1 MSNLVMTGVVDGPL
15 PGGLP
20 KAIELFVL
28 NDIGDL
34 ADYAIGTANNGGA
47 SDGPEFTLS
56 GSAAAGEFIYVAF
69 ANSSGSGFSDYF
81 GFDPD
86 FETSALNINGDDV
99 IELFQLGEK
108 VDAFGEIGVDGTG
121 TAWDHLDG
129 WAYRGAQAGPSAT
142 FNASDWIY
150 SGTNAIDGETTNAT
164 AVTPFPVGSYTAA
177 DPQPLVINEVLGST
191 TGADSEYIELVG
203 EPGQSLAGLS
213 LVVVEG
219 DSGAT
224 PGTIDGQFD
233 FADDAVIGDNG
244 FYLVANTQ
252 AGAVY
257 GLTPN
262 AMLPTDFIENS
273 SYTIALVETASIA
286 GPAVTGSETVL
297 DAVGVTDGGA
307 GDAFYF
313 DAPVV
318 GPDGSFLPAGVGR
331 VSDGVDTDSASD
343 WSILSFSND
352 PSVNTPTAGTSG
364 TGGGTEYADV
374 MIHEVQGST
383 DLADGTLVGTA
394 GAADVSAMAGQ
405 DVRVQ
410 AIVTQVMAGLGG
422 YYIQEEDA
430 DADADAS
437 SSEGIFV
444 AGDTAGLTVG
454 DMVTVAGTVSENG
467 GETRI
472 AAHGVTVDSSGNALP
487 TATVVTFPTATVLVD
502 ADGDYVANLEAY
514 EGMLVTVPQDMAVT
528 EMFQLDRFGTLRLSS
543 DGQLEQFT
551 QSNAPSVAGYTRAL
565 MDNAARS
572 LVIDDGSAVQNPAEI
587 KVPFLGTDG
596 VLDGG
601 DVIRMGD
608 TYSGLTGV
616 LSYSEDSASSS
627 EEPEYRINLPTAG
640 TLSAANPRDAEPDDV
655 GGSLTVT
662 SFNVLNYFT
671 TLDAGGNSTGPDGSQ
686 GPRGANSTAEFDRQ
700 EAKLVAAINTVAADV
715 VGLLEI
721 ENDPLGSTSLMA
733 LVSAL
738 NAAGGT
744 YAYVDTGVV
753 EGVMGGVVEGDA
765 IKVGFLYNYETVSL
779 TGDFAILDETVD
791 SRFQTVGTQRAS
803 VAQTFTEISSGES
816 FTAVVNH
823 LKSKGSVVDG
833 DTDIGDGQ
841 GNNANIRA
849 DAAAALVDWLA
860 SDPTGSGDTD
870 ALILGDLNA
879 YAMEDAITAIRAGA
893 DGVHGTADDFTDL
906 GEAYD
911 PGGYSYV
918 FDGQTGTLDYALA
931 NDSLAGQV
939 TGATRWNI
947 NADEADVFDYN
958 LDYGRD
964 PSLYSDDPYR
974 SSDHDP
980 VLIGLDL
987 GAGDAPV
994 EYLVGTSG
1002 RDTLAGTDANEVLVS
1017 GAGNFDAMTGGGGAD
1032 VFYFGAETRD
1042 GVCARD
1048 TITDYEVG
1056 VDSIGLATGVAVAR
1070 VVQSGATVVAY
1081 FDDPAGATDA
1091 VYIRGDGITDS
1102 NITFIDDYALAFV

>member
-1 MSNLVMTGVVDGPL
+1 MSNLMITGVIDGPL
-15 PGGLP
+15 SGGLP

-28 NDIGDL
+28 NDIADL
-34 ADYAIGTANNGGA
+34 SDYAIGTANNGSA
-47 SDGPEFTLS
+47 SDGPEFSLS
-56 GSAAAGEFIYVAF
+56 GSALAGEFIYVAF
-69 ANSSGSGFSDYF
+69 SNSSGSGFNDYF
-81 GFDPD
+81 GFDAD
-86 FETSALNINGDDV
+86 FETGVLNINGDDV
-99 IELFQLGEK
+99 IELFALGTK
-108 VDAFGEIGVDGTG
+108 VDAFGEIGTDGTG

-129 WAYRGAQAGPSAT
+129 WAYRAPEAGPSAT
-142 FNASDWIY
+142 FDAADWTF
-150 SGTNAIDGETTNAT
+150 SGTNANDGETSNAT
-164 AVTPFPVGSYTAA
+164 AATPFPVGTYTPPE
-177 DPQPLVINEVLGST
+177 PQPLVINEVLGST

-213 LVVVEG
+213 IVVVEG
-219 DSGAT
+219 DSGS
-224 PGTIDGQFD
+224 PQGTIDSRFD

-244 FYLVANTQ
+244 FYLIANTQ

-257 GLTPN
+257 GVTPN
-262 AMLPTDFIENS
+262 AALPDNFIENS
-273 SYTIALVETASIA
+273 SYTIALVETATITGSEVA
-286 GPAVTGSETVL
+286 GSETVI

-307 GDAFYF
+307 GDSFYF

-331 VSDGVDTDSASD
+331 VADGVDTDAAAD
-343 WSILSFSND
+343 WSILNFNND

-364 TGGGTEYADV
+364 DTGSTDYADV
-374 MIHEVQGST
+374 MIHDIQGST
-383 DLADGTLVGTA
+383 NLADGTLVGTA
-394 GAADVSAMAGQ
+394 GAADVSAMVGQ

-410 AIVTQVMAGLGG
+410 AIVTQVMEGLGG

-430 DADADAS
+430 DADADAH

-444 AGDTAGLTVG
+444 AGDTSGVTVG
-454 DMVTVAGTVSENG
+454 DMVTVSGSVSEND

-472 AAHGVTVDSSGNALP
+472 TADSVTVESSGNALP
-487 TATVVTFPTATVLVD
+487 TATVITFPTATVLVD

-543 DGQLEQFT
+543 DGQLEQYT
-551 QSNAPSVAGYTRAL
+551 QSNAPSVAGYTEAL
-565 MDNAARS
+565 RENAARS
-572 LVIDDGSAVQNPAEI
+572 LVIDDGSDEQNPSDI

-596 VLDGG
+596 VLDNG

-640 TLSAANPRDAEPDDV
+640 TLTATNPRDAEPDDV
-655 GGSLTVT
+655 GGTLKVT

-671 TLDAGGNSTGPDGSQ
+671 TLDAGGNSTGPDG
-686 GPRGANSTAEFDRQ
+686 GEDPRGANSAAEFDRQ
-700 EAKLVAAINTVAADV
+700 EAKLVAAINAIAADV

-721 ENDPLGSTSLMA
+721 ENDPLGTTSISA

-744 YAYVDTGVV
+744 YAYVDTGPI
-753 EGVMGGVVEGDA
+753 EGAMGGAVEGDA

-791 SRFQTVGTQRAS
+791 SRFQTVDTQRAS

-833 DTDIGDGQ
+833 DTDMGDGQ
-841 GNNANIRA
+841 GNNANIRT
-849 DAAAALVDWLA
+849 DAAQALVDWLA

-893 DGVHGTADDFTDL
+893 DGILGTTDDFTDL

-931 NDSLAGQV
+931 NGSLSAQV

-947 NADEADVFDYN
+947 NADEADAFDYN
-958 LDYGRD
+958 LDFGRD
-964 PSLYSDDPYR
+964 PSLYSDDAFR

-980 VLIGLDL
+980 VVIGLDL
-987 GAGDAPV
+987 GGEEPAV
-994 EYLVGTSG
+994 EYLTGTSG
-1002 RDTLAGTDANEVLVS
+1002 RDNMVGTDANEVLVS
-1017 GAGNFDAMTGGGGAD
+1017 GAGNFDQMTGGAGAD
-1032 VFYFGAETRD
+1032 VFHFGAETRD
-1042 GVCARD
+1042 GVRARD

-1056 VDSIGLATGVAVAR
+1056 IDAIGLASGVEVAR
-1070 VVQSGATVVAY
+1070 VAQSGSTVVVY
-1081 FDDPAGATDA
+1081 FDDPSGALDA
-1091 VYIRGDGITDS
+1091 AYIRGDGVTAS
-1102 NITFIDDYALAFV
+1102 NLTFIEDHTLALV